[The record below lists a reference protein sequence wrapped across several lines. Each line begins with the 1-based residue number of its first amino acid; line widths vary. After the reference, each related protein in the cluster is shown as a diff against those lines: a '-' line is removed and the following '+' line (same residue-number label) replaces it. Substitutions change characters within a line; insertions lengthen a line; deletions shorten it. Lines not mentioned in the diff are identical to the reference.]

1 MWKNKMKQV
10 FINHYCFDDVRVSK
24 ENIYVED
31 GIIVEAFEITDDVE
45 VIDCGNLA
53 LMPAFTDLHVH
64 FRDPGFTYKEDLE
77 SGSKAA
83 LKGGFTS
90 VLLMGNTKPTV
101 SSPEVY
107 NDIIKR
113 SKELDLIDIEQV
125 YTITE
130 NFDGKTLD
138 HLEFMPDSVKFISD
152 DGHGVNDDMTMYK
165 AMIAAMDK
173 NVTMTLHEEVEKVS
187 AIDYEIAEDAMTLRD
202 CYYAY
207 KLNCPV
213 HFSHVST
220 RGAITAIKY
229 FKDLGAPITCEVTP
243 HHLIFADKTRDEMRV
258 NPPIRK
264 EIDRLTL
271 IEMIKN
277 GTVDCIST
285 DHAPHSAEEKANGAP
300 GFLGLE
306 TSFSTCYEV
315 LVKSGEISL
324 NHLVKI
330 MSTNPAKLLGLN
342 KGKLDIGY
350 EADFVLIDLDEVYT
364 YTKDEI
370 LSKSKN
376 SLLIGNELYG
386 RVKKVYKK
394 GVLRYEHKYEHR

>member
-1 MWKNKMKQV
+1 MKQV
-10 FINHYCFDDVRVSK
+10 FTNHYSFDDVKISRK
-24 ENIYVED
+24 PIYVED
-31 GIIVEAFEITDDVE
+31 GIISEAFEIDKDVE
-45 VIDCGNLA
+45 VIDCENLT
-53 LMPAFTDLHVH
+53 LLPAFTDLHVH

-107 NDIIKR
+107 NDIKKR
-113 SKELDLIDIEQV
+113 SKDLDLIDIDQV

-138 HLEFMPDSVKFISD
+138 HLETMPDSVKFISD

-173 NVTMTLHEEVEKVS
+173 GVTMTLHEEVAQVS

-220 RGAITAIKY
+220 KGSITAIKY

-243 HHLIFADKTRDEMRV
+243 HHLYFADKSRSEMRV
-258 NPPIRK
+258 NPPIRS
-264 EIDRLTL
+264 EIDRLSL

-285 DHAPHSAEEKANGAP
+285 DHAPHSAKEKENGAP

-324 NHLVKI
+324 NHLIKL
-330 MSTNPAKLLGLN
+330 MSTNPASLLGLN
-342 KGKLDIGY
+342 KGKLDLGY
-350 EADFVLIDLDEVYT
+350 EADFTLIDLDETYT
-364 YTKDEI
+364 YTEDEI

-376 SLLIGNELYG
+376 SLLIGKELSG

-394 GVLRYEHKYEHR
+394 GVLKYEDNR